1 MDEQEIAR
9 LRDHYDKA
17 DLSTE
22 IERARWETDVETD
35 PMVTTSLRLPKSLLD
50 WVREQ
55 AETEQVKPTALI
67 RRWIE
72 QQRAEPSADVG
83 GRLERLVERLEHVVA
98 GDGGTEATVR
108 AWTPHPARASWAR
121 SARSTRTVRTGRWFG
136 RTKKVIK
143 VANTQHVDS
152 SDLPSSS

>member
-1 MDEQEIAR
+1 MDEQELAR

-17 DLSTE
+17 DLSAE

-55 AETEQVKPTALI
+55 AEAEQVKPTALI

-72 QQRAEPSADVG
+72 QQRAEPAADVG
-83 GRLERLVERLEHVVA
+83 GRLERLVERLEHVVT
-98 GDGGTEATVR
+98 GDGGADVTVR
-108 AWTPHPARASWAR
+108 AWTPQPARESWAR

-136 RTKKVIK
+136 RTKKVVK
-143 VANTQHVDS
+143 VANTQHVHR
-152 SDLPSSS
+152 SDLPSS